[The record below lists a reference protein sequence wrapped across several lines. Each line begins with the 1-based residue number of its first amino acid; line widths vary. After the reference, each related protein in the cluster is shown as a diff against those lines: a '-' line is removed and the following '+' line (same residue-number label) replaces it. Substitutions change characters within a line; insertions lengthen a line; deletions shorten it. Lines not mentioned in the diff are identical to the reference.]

1 MANVLAKTTMAIA
14 FCYLD
19 QVFCRV
25 IGITTGV
32 PVFITLMLSLF
43 SDLGSVGH
51 DPGIGFSLGI
61 TQDQTAL
68 VFLFFVN
75 VTLCHGYSPAGKLKF
90 TTMIWMVSII
100 NFTLF
105 SGCFGFFKSV
115 KTA

>member
-1 MANVLAKTTMAIA
+1 MADVVTESVIKIA
-14 FCYLD
+14 LSNAD

-32 PVFITLMLSLF
+32 PVFITLIPGLF

-68 VFLFFVN
+68 VFILFVD
-75 VTLCHGYSPAGKLKF
+75 VTISHGYSPAGK
-90 TTMIWMVSII
+90 
-100 NFTLF
+100 
-105 SGCFGFFKSV
+105 SGCSQ
-115 KTA
+115 T